1 MEFRAPS
8 YRVVDAV
15 ARELGESPTTLSPPL
30 HDVIDTDALNAL
42 FERQLTREHCPL
54 QIGFEYQGY
63 DVSVLGNGDEEIIVR
78 VAPTAERKK
87 TTTT

>member
-1 MEFRAPS
+1 MGSRAPS

-42 FERQLTREHCPL
+42 FESRSSRDDYPL

-63 DVSVLGNGDEEIIVR
+63 DVSVIGNGDEEIVVR
-78 VAPTAERKK
+78 VAPTAEEKK
-87 TTTT
+87 TTT

>member
-1 MEFRAPS
+1 MESHAPS

-42 FERQLTREHCPL
+42 FESRSTVDDCPL

-63 DVSVLGNGDEEIIVR
+63 DVSVLGNGDEEIVIR
-78 VAPTAERKK
+78 VAPAAEGKK
-87 TTTT
+87 TTT